1 MERKFTKEHNDLDW
15 LFPEVPNAY
24 APFGEP
30 AFDEFEKHA
39 ENLFESAHG
48 DQETFTK
55 ADVIDA
61 FMKGASLAQQLIG
74 FGASQKEYLNNFSKK
89 FGKSI

>member
-1 MERKFTKEHNDLDW
+1 MERKFTKQHNELDW

-24 APFGEP
+24 VSSGEA
-30 AFDEFEKHA
+30 AFDEFEKYA
-39 ENLFESAHG
+39 ENFFKSAHG

-61 FMKGASLAQQLIG
+61 FMKGASIAQQLIC
-74 FGASQKEYLNNFSKK
+74 FGAFQKECINKK
-89 FGKSI
+89 YKQL